1 MEKKSLSQQ
10 TADRLYTMIVVEH
23 RLSPGEKLPSE
34 VELARE
40 LGVSRTT
47 LREAL
52 HVLVS
57 QKILEARRGR
67 GTFVTDQAAQV
78 NDYGFSHLDQVRG
91 ELKDLFELRAIF
103 EPSAARLACLRATE
117 EEMADILARGEDGPN
132 RGGPGISCRHC
143 PGHPQQLHDAPAAHD
158 QPGGGRR
165 HCLWP
170 AQGPAGGGHP
180 QGPCPAD
187 GLLPKARRRRRRA
200 CHGHSHAPLH

>member
-117 EEMADILARGEDGPN
+117 EEMADIRNTFLSFGIPDAAPGLVWEQVLKTTQSDKKVDAGVIRFVLLKTIGQAYVDTAVTADEMRAGFDVI
-132 RGGPGISCRHC
+132 GG
-143 PGHPQQLHDAPAAHD
+143 QA
-158 QPGGGRR
+158 
-165 HCLWP
+165 
-170 AQGPAGGGHP
+170 
-180 QGPCPAD
+180 
-187 GLLPKARRRRRRA
+187 
-200 CHGHSHAPLH
+200 

>member
-1 MEKKSLSQQ
+1 MEKKVYP
-10 TADRLYTMIVVEH
+10 TNRRPAVHHDRGGAPPVPRREAA
-23 RLSPGEKLPSE
+23 SE

-91 ELKDLFELRAIF
+91 ELKDLFELA
-103 EPSAARLACLRATE
+103 
-117 EEMADILARGEDGPN
+117 
-132 RGGPGISCRHC
+132 
-143 PGHPQQLHDAPAAHD
+143 GHL
-158 QPGGGRR
+158 
-165 HCLWP
+165 
-170 AQGPAGGGHP
+170 
-180 QGPCPAD
+180 
-187 GLLPKARRRRRRA
+187 
-200 CHGHSHAPLH
+200 